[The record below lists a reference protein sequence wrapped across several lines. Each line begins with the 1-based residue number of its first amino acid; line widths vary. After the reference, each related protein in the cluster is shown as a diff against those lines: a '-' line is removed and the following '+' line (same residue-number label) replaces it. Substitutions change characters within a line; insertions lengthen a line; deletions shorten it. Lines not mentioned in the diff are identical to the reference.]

1 MISVIT
7 GASSGIGRALA
18 LILAETGATL
28 YLLGRDE
35 ARLQEV
41 ADEVEKSGATVHA
54 HAFDLTDDKAV
65 KSFAASLTRVNV
77 LIHSAGTVR
86 LGKVAEASVSD
97 LDTQY
102 RINLRAPYLLTQ
114 CLLPQLRTAKGHIVF
129 INSGAGLNAKPEW
142 SQYAASKHALRAL
155 ADSLRAEVNP
165 QVRVTSIY
173 PGRIASPMQ
182 RRVREFEGK
191 PYDPKDFMQP
201 EDVAQQV
208 KAALS
213 APHSAQVHDLSI
225 RPL

>member
-1 MISVIT
+1 MISVIS
-7 GASSGIGRALA
+7 GASSGVGRALA
-18 LILAETGATL
+18 LTLAETGATL

-41 ADEVEKSGATVHA
+41 TAKVEKSGATAHA

-65 KSFAASLTRVNV
+65 KNFAASLARVDV
-77 LIHSAGTVR
+77 LVHSAGTVS
-86 LGKVAEASVSD
+86 LGKVAEASVAD

-114 CLLPQLRTAKGHIVF
+114 CLLPQLKTAQGHIVF
-129 INSGAGLNAKPEW
+129 INSGAGLNAKSQW
-142 SQYAASKHALRAL
+142 SQYAATKHGLRAL

-182 RRVREFEGK
+182 RRVRELEGK

-213 APHSAQVHDLSI
+213 APPSAQVHDLSI